1 MAKRTIRLTET
12 QLHRVIK
19 ESVRRIL
26 RENVEYDDAGA
37 ISDALANIGWAYSD
51 SQDVTHRETGRNGI
65 RWRIEPYP
73 NNLNGVEPADFET
86 VKSTMTQLLGVGNVE
101 FSGGQNRYAPEIKFA
116 TMITLEPQ
124 QMGEGLR
131 RELRENDDFTS
142 HGYFTTS
149 NYGGY
154 EVEISNSG
162 DAARFRQNFG
172 DGPGEVTDWCE
183 IQYDENGNAYCDTPF
198 GVQELGNYMRHQ

>member
-12 QLHRVIK
+12 QLHKVIK

-65 RWRIEPYP
+65 RWRIEPHP

-131 RELRENDDFTS
+131 RELRENDQRKRYYICIRKK
-142 HGYFTTS
+142 GYIKEYLLRYT
-149 NYGGY
+149 G
-154 EVEISNSG
+154 
-162 DAARFRQNFG
+162 
-172 DGPGEVTDWCE
+172 
-183 IQYDENGNAYCDTPF
+183 
-198 GVQELGNYMRHQ
+198 